1 MNNKVRF
8 LPFHAINEFMLDDFR
23 LEIIQSVFGN
33 FKNLSE
39 ERQRKINSI
48 VKKYVKVQGFR
59 NASLAPLPMKINGCI
74 DTFKKSHDFVAQI
87 LNAWTEL
94 NDLKKS
100 IVFEFLEERSWILL
114 PIEADR
120 SLLPG
125 FMVEWPE
132 NDGFE
137 VLTQAFRE
145 KNPEFSISDD
155 EISLMVVWV
164 SNRLPYEMVEN
175 LFSKDSDSDQS

>member
-23 LEIIQSVFGN
+23 QVVIQSVFGN

-39 ERQRKINSI
+39 ERQRRINSL
-48 VKKYVKVQGFR
+48 VKKHVKVQGFR
-59 NASLAPLPMKINGCI
+59 NGSLAPLPLKINGCI
-74 DTFKKSHDFVAQI
+74 ETFKKSHEFVAQI
-87 LNAWTEL
+87 LSAWSEI
-94 NDLKKS
+94 NEQKK
-100 IVFEFLEERSWILL
+100 IVIFKFLEERSWVLL

-132 NDGFE
+132 EDPFE
-137 VLTQAFRE
+137 VIISAFRE
-145 KNPEFSISDD
+145 KNSDTVISDD
-155 EISLMVVWV
+155 EISLMVVWL
-164 SNRLPYEMVEN
+164 SNRLPYESVEN
-175 LFSKDSDSDQS
+175 LFSKDEND